1 MGICRGSSGKNIKGA
16 IVNMKDMLKSQ
27 VALVTGATSGMG
39 EAVAKTYASE
49 GAAVVLGGRSSDK
62 GKALTDEIN
71 ASGGTARYY
80 GPMDV
85 TSEESIRS
93 AVDAT
98 IEEFGKIDILATFAG
113 KTFDGGGLSARENYD
128 KTMEANMTGTYNTV
142 FAVLPYMKE
151 RKSGKII
158 ICSSNGAFN
167 PTTPAYTYHM
177 AKAACESLTVNLAM
191 EVAPLGIRVNCIKP
205 GPIVTPF
212 WDELASQGADIDAI
226 LSGIASHEVPLG
238 RVGAPDDIAGP
249 ALFLASELSSYITG
263 LCLYVGGGIGYI
275 YSHAQSFIL
284 GKTPTGA
291 T

>member
-1 MGICRGSSGKNIKGA
+1 
-16 IVNMKDMLKSQ
+16 MLEGQ
-27 VALVTGATSGMG
+27 VAIITGATSGMG
-39 EAVAKTYASE
+39 EATARLFASE
-49 GAAVVLGGRSSDK
+49 GASVIIGGRSVDK
-62 GKALTDEIN
+62 GTAIASEIC
-71 ASGGTARYY
+71 ASGGVARYY

-85 TSEESIRS
+85 TSEESIKS
-93 AVDAT
+93 AVISAVV
-98 IEEFGKIDILATFAG
+98 EFGKIDIVATFAG
-113 KTFDGGGLSARENYD
+113 KTFDGEGLSTTENFN
-128 KTMEANMTGTYNTV
+128 KTIAANTKGTYDTV

-167 PTTPAYTYHM
+167 PTTPAYMYHM

-191 EVAPLGIRVNCIKP
+191 ELAPLGIRVNCIKP
-205 GPIVTPF
+205 GPIETPF
-212 WDELASQGADIDAI
+212 WDELASQGAEIDS
-226 LSGIASHEVPLG
+226 LLKGIAEHEVPMG
-238 RVGAPDDIAGP
+238 RIGKPEDIAGP

-291 T
+291 